1 MNSNSR
7 PVRNDK
13 VYVGQPSTVSN
24 SAPRQVQS
32 EDNSSSSAADVL
44 TFVVAFIVVLV
55 ILTLILQV
63 SWNASIPSIFGLP
76 PVDFV
81 QTLGLLIVSSMLLK
95 R

>member
-1 MNSNSR
+1 MSSNSR

-13 VYVGQPSTVSN
+13 VYVGQQNTASN
-24 SAPRQVQS
+24 SAPRLVQA
-32 EDNSSSSAADVL
+32 EDTSSSASDVL
-44 TFVVAFIVVLV
+44 AFVVAFIVVLV

-63 SWNASIPSIFGLP
+63 SWNASMPSIFGLP
-76 PVDFV
+76 SVDFV